1 MVAEKAVVP
10 TTSKSRIRP
19 LVVEGA
25 SERPGPARMPAAV
38 VRLYPTPESLFRRV
52 ENRGAKKS
60 RFRFTRPAQVSD
72 GAWVNRGA
80 RDTGLGAAPLED
92 LGVDPAESG
101 DIGGDGDDVFIYTAA
116 RVRYSRELVRR
127 AGYA

>member
-10 TTSKSRIRP
+10 ITSRSRIRP

-25 SERPGPARMPAAV
+25 SERPVPTRTPAAV

-52 ENRGAKKS
+52 ESRGARRS
-60 RFRFTRPAQVSD
+60 RLRFTRPARVCD
-72 GAWVNRGA
+72 AAWVNRAA

-101 DIGGDGDDVFIYTAA
+101 DIGGDSEDVFIYTAA